1 MCEENGAI
9 FVLPHEVRQT
19 RNNVLPHRAEEGA
32 NDLIGYEGEEPGDK
46 IEVEARAIVVFSSTS
61 LHRSSAN
68 TTGSSRRAYLA
79 QYSGDIIHHSSGS
92 LWAQAVP
99 FVKAGELIYDQPADL
114 AASHIESR

>member
-46 IEVEARAIVVFSSTS
+46 IEVEAGAIVVFSSTS
-61 LHRSSAN
+61 LHR
-68 TTGSSRRAYLA
+68 T
-79 QYSGDIIHHSSGS
+79 
-92 LWAQAVP
+92 
-99 FVKAGELIYDQPADL
+99 
-114 AASHIESR
+114 SHISLSGRVRIDGGRAPWKFHRTQDNMRRTIIVGCLQSNHHIAVAGQ